1 LDIIING
8 RKSINV
14 KDLKENTIYTGYN
27 QTEQVI
33 IWFWEYVEK
42 LDQDKLSK
50 MLNFVTGNG
59 RVPLLGFKYL

>member
-1 LDIIING
+1 MDIIING

-14 KDLKENTIYTGYN
+14 QDLKENTIYTGYN
-27 QTEQVI
+27 QTDQVI

>member
-27 QTEQVI
+27 QTDQVI

>member
-14 KDLKENTIYTGYN
+14 QDLKENTIYTGYN
-27 QTEQVI
+27 QTDQVI

>member
-1 LDIIING
+1 M
-8 RKSINV
+8 
-14 KDLKENTIYTGYN
+14 KDLKENTIYTGFN
-27 QTEQVI
+27 QTDQVML
-33 IWFWEYVEK
+33 WFWEYVER